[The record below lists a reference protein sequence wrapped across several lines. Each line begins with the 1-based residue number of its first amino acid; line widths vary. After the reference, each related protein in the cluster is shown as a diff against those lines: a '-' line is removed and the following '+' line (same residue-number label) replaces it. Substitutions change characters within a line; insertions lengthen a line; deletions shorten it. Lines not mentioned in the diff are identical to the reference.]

1 MVNCRNN
8 KYPLGFQDKSLAEIP
23 ISQLQQPLQMPDALS
38 PCLFSISK
46 WGYLK
51 ATEGAY
57 SPRSSGF
64 IFISG
69 YGHVELQS
77 VATGVQGQRGTGVWC
92 VSSSTAHWS
101 PLGNRS
107 KSARSLTRKISLL
120 GLSASEWRL
129 YRGREWIPHRGCT
142 VLGWRMQILLSIETW
157 AGGVGK

>member
-8 KYPLGFQDKSLAEIP
+8 KYPLGFQGNGLAEIP
-23 ISQLQQPLQMPDALS
+23 TSQLQQPLQMPDALS
-38 PCLFSISK
+38 PCLFSISE

-57 SPRSSGF
+57 SPPSSGF

-69 YGHVELQS
+69 YGHAVLQS
-77 VATGVQGQRGTGVWC
+77 AAAGVQGQPGAGVWC
-92 VSSSTAHWS
+92 VSSSTAHWA

-120 GLSASEWRL
+120 GLSAPEWRL
-129 YRGREWIPHRGCT
+129 YRGREWIPHRSCT
-142 VLGWRMQILLSIETW
+142 VLGRRMQILLSIETW
-157 AGGVGK
+157 AGRGGK